1 MLRALPGP
9 LSLFCFHCHC
19 QGMGIWISLVLDFGN
34 GEIRVSLTF
43 SRFRAC
49 SGPPWVP
56 LARLATIAELW
67 RVARGKVTN
76 LDRMHRVNH
85 RADLRRHVYTS
96 SKLCS
101 RGEQPLLM
109 KESHI
114 ASSITRS
121 TLYLHVFF
129 LLMAVWLLLR
139 KHAGLTN
146 HTRHVYDVYG
156 RWRGV
161 GAMLKV
167 QRDW

>member
-101 RGEQPLLM
+101 RGDQLCIW
-109 KESHI
+109 S
-114 ASSITRS
+114 
-121 TLYLHVFF
+121 HVFF